1 MKILA
6 SLNKMTC
13 VLIISVVLIL
23 SIQTEASSIDQECKW
38 LSVDQNSIAGI
49 LTMIGKRVR
58 ENHNKLITWQ
68 GKIKIVTDSI
78 DRGAIAER
86 TFREEFKDDG
96 QPIPNIIIEHYE
108 FTREFALDVN
118 KEMLYE
124 HHYPDRPKH
133 HIMDAGTG
141 RELQLKKHI
150 SLGSV
155 KNILSSDY
163 QIHCGADRV
172 RDGVAFSRMAVK
184 QVRPEGK
191 LTCGSGL
198 YPVFDPRETMRVF
211 GNPLWET
218 LANYIAYINKHGPS
232 STFQGYTIKVEV
244 EECNVGDVKKY
255 KIVLP
260 GVWSGGPKVYLSLTL
275 ICSSQAGFNVVSY
288 SQTAYYDK
296 ILEHKTWK
304 YGLFSG
310 VYLPV
315 KKRAVRY
322 DPQGNLNSEST
333 YTFMEQKV
341 NKSIPEEIF
350 TYKNLGLK
358 DGDKFIDKILDK
370 EYTYQSGQ
378 LIAVEKKSN

>member
-1 MKILA
+1 MKT

-38 LSVDQNSIAGI
+38 LSVDQNDIAGI
-49 LTMIGKRVR
+49 LTMIGERVR

-86 TFREEFKDDG
+86 TFRERLKDDG
-96 QPIPNIIIEHYE
+96 QPIPNTIVEQQE
-108 FTREFALDVN
+108 FFREFALDVQ
-118 KEMLYE
+118 KELLYE
-124 HHYPDRPKH
+124 NYYPDRQKH
-133 HIMDAGTG
+133 HIMDLDTG
-141 RELQLKKHI
+141 RKLQLKENVR
-150 SLGSV
+150 LGSGKFILTADFHIDCMEN
-155 KNILSSDY
+155 KN
-163 QIHCGADRV
+163 
-172 RDGVAFSRMAVK
+172 RDGVIVSHTVIK
-184 QVRPEGK
+184 QNRPQGK
-191 LTCGSGL
+191 VSCQSQIP
-198 YPVFDPRETMRVF
+198 PVFDPRETMRVF

-260 GVWSGGPKVYLSLTL
+260 GVLSGGPKVYLSLTL

-288 SQTAYYDK
+288 SKTADYDK

-315 KKRAVRY
+315 KKREVRY

-333 YTFMEQKV
+333 YTFIKQKV
-341 NKSIPEEIF
+341 NKSIPEEVF

-358 DGDKFIDKILDK
+358 DGDKFIDKIENK
-370 EYTYQSGQ
+370 EYRYEAATQM
-378 LIAVEKKSN
+378 LKPVEKD